1 MLQIMEKEILKLI
14 RRRNL
19 GFFMVTI
26 DKDTTRKQHYLDY
39 FTQEK
44 NSNTYIL
51 VSVYSLLCL

>member
-19 GFFMVTI
+19 WSFIVTI
-26 DKDTTRKQHYLDY
+26 DKDKTRMQHYLYY

-44 NSNTYIL
+44 NSNTYFCKSI
-51 VSVYSLLCL
+51 